1 MTTPSIQ
8 IAQLV
13 PVSLERTV
21 LGGLYDDILGI
32 IGSTGIIL
40 PVGDS
45 LHSPTS
51 TTFKTLGEEQVTFT
65 YSEDPAGF
73 DVPQGK
79 QGIVP
84 ILTFNGTDEQADTP
98 DRGYFSLGDGTA
110 GGDVAFT
117 IGAMI
122 RLTSGGSGTRAI
134 LAKYASG
141 AAEWAFVI
149 NPDGTVK
156 LTCGDQ
162 SKGVDST
169 RISDAAISEAVW
181 HLVIVTR
188 PAAAT
193 GATAMDSV
201 IISVDDAVVASTATS
216 SSAYDG
222 MENTSAVVEL
232 GHYLTAGGRWFAGSM
247 TLPFLVKRVVTPDE
261 KLRIWDLARRA
272 MGL

>member
-8 IAQLV
+8 IAQIV
-13 PVSLERTV
+13 PDSLEKTV

-32 IGSTGIIL
+32 IGSTGTLL

-51 TTFKTLGEEQVTFT
+51 TTFKTLGVEQRTFT

-84 ILTFNGTDEQADTP
+84 ILTFNGSDEEADTP
-98 DRGYFSLGDGTA
+98 DLGYFSRGDL
-110 GGDVAFT
+110 AFT
-117 IGAMI
+117 MGAMI
-122 RLTSGGSGTRAI
+122 RLTTGGSGTRTI
-134 LAKYASG
+134 LAKYASS
-141 AAEWAFVI
+141 AAEWLLVI
-149 NPDGTVK
+149 NSSGKIQV
-156 LTCGDQ
+156 TCSDQ
-162 SKGVDST
+162 SAGVDST
-169 RISDAAISEAVW
+169 RVSDAAISEDVW
-181 HLVIVTR
+181 HLVIATR
-188 PAAAT
+188 PAAGT
-193 GATAMDSV
+193 GTTAMDNV

-216 SSAYDG
+216 SSSYIG
-222 MENTSAVVEL
+222 MENLSGVVHL
-232 GHYLTAGGRWFAGSM
+232 GQYLSGNFFAGSM
-247 TLPFLVKRVVTPDE
+247 ALPFFVQGVVTPDE